1 MSLVEAKM
9 IRLESSVRDGEK
21 LRQTA
26 NGGYIRFKWKVVRD
40 LQQALEQ
47 RWSRM
52 TTDVKIDSNRKSI

>member
-26 NGGYIRFKWKVVRD
+26 NGGYIRFKWKVVRV
-40 LQQALEQ
+40 QQALEQ